1 MSWVYLVIAGVLE
14 FLWAIGLKQSDGFT
28 KLWPSII
35 SAILIVVSLVL
46 LSLAMRTI
54 PVGTAYAVWTG
65 IGASTLVLFGMIFM
79 NEPASAA
86 RIVCLCMIVGGVV
99 GLQLVSES

>member
-35 SAILIVVSLVL
+35 SVILIVVSLVL

-65 IGASTLVLFGMIFM
+65 IGASALVLFGMIFL
-79 NEPASAA
+79 NEPASVA
-86 RIVCLCMIVGGVV
+86 RIACLCMIVGGVV

>member
-1 MSWVYLVIAGVLE
+1 MSWVYLIIAGVLE

-28 KLWPSII
+28 KLWPSLI
-35 SAILIVVSLVL
+35 SAVLIVVSLVL

-54 PVGTAYAVWTG
+54 PIGTAYAVWTG
-65 IGASTLVLFGMIFM
+65 IGASSLVLFGMLFM
-79 NEPASAA
+79 DEPASLA